1 MESDTTEIIL
11 SQSNGNT
18 IPAGTRIQAIYPD
31 AERIVVTPDETM
43 DLTLE
48 VTETVRSAT
57 GVIVIPM
64 GSQVEGRLE
73 PRSGGTQFVAQR
85 LILAGTGQTS
95 DLDARS
101 EVVTTTEEIREGTDT
116 GAILRGAAIGAAA
129 ATAVDLIMGDG
140 KIGLGTI
147 LVGATLGAG
156 AGWALDGRKQ
166 ATVLVVDAAEDL
178 DLTLDSALVLA
189 TPSQ

>member
-1 MESDTTEIIL
+1 
-11 SQSNGNT
+11 
-18 IPAGTRIQAIYPD
+18 
-31 AERIVVTPDETM
+31 
-43 DLTLE
+43 
-48 VTETVRSAT
+48 
-57 GVIVIPM
+57 
-64 GSQVEGRLE
+64 
-73 PRSGGTQFVAQR
+73 
-85 LILAGTGQTS
+85 
-95 DLDARS
+95 
-101 EVVTTTEEIREGTDT
+101 
-116 GAILRGAAIGAAA
+116 
-129 ATAVDLIMGDG
+129 LIMGDG